1 MDKTEAFPAAERLIL
16 RETPEQNIIEV
27 ELSGKI
33 SKEDYERLA
42 PELERLIQRYG
53 KIRVLVIMRDFHG
66 WRMGA
71 LWQDIKVDLQHFK
84 HFERIAFVGEKKW
97 QEWMSNICLPF
108 ITGEIRYFR
117 RDRLNEAREW
127 LQRNDKSV
135 KKAA

>member
-1 MDKTEAFPAAERLIL
+1 MNKTEAFPAAERLIL
-16 RETPEQNIIEV
+16 RETPEQNMIEV

-71 LWQDIKVDLQHFK
+71 LWQDIKFDLQHFK
-84 HFERIAFVGEKKW
+84 HFEKIAFVGEKKW

-108 ITGEIRYFR
+108 TAGEIRYFR
-117 RDRLNEAREW
+117 RDRLNEARQW
-127 LQRNDKSV
+127 LQSNDKSV